1 MYHHQVLAGPC
12 VIQEV
17 LKPLLTGIRQDAGY
31 RIGYGINPSVLETDQ
46 GDDVE
51 TDTFEFPRAGDG
63 HVAVA
68 HSWPGRGLCRELFQQ
83 VGEVGRRQPDGAG
96 GALRSEAR

>member
-17 LKPLLTGIRQDAGY
+17 LKPLLTGIRQDTGY

-46 GDDVE
+46 GDDV
-51 TDTFEFPRAGDG
+51 R
-63 HVAVA
+63 
-68 HSWPGRGLCRELFQQ
+68 
-83 VGEVGRRQPDGAG
+83 
-96 GALRSEAR
+96 

>member
-17 LKPLLTGIRQDAGY
+17 LKPLLTGIRQDTGY

-51 TDTFEFPRAGDG
+51 TDTFEFP
-63 HVAVA
+63 
-68 HSWPGRGLCRELFQQ
+68 PGRR
-83 VGEVGRRQPDGAG
+83 
-96 GALRSEAR
+96 